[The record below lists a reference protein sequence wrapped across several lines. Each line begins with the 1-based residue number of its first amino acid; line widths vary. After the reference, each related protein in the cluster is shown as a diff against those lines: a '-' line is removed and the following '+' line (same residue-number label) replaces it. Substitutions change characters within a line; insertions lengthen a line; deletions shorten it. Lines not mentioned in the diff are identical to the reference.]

1 MELSHEHSV
10 EMDRRLY
17 DGAKI
22 NLGGII
28 IKKQNKVTRNNNL
41 MAFATL
47 EDLYGSVELI
57 IFPNTLDKYG
67 EIIQEDSI
75 VFVEGKLSYKEDEN
89 PKIICERIK
98 SINKD
103 LKKKIYLKIEKDKNL
118 KEEKRKIVKLI
129 KNYPGMNEVSVYVE
143 KDDKSYK
150 LPKKYRGDGSNKLF
164 EVELKEILG
173 NDNVVIK

>member
-1 MELSHEHSV
+1 M
-10 EMDRRLY
+10 
-17 DGAKI
+17 
-22 NLGGII
+22 
-28 IKKQNKVTRNNNL
+28 
-41 MAFATL
+41 
-47 EDLYGSVELI
+47 
-57 IFPNTLDKYG
+57 
-67 EIIQEDSI
+67 
-75 VFVEGKLSYKEDEN
+75 SYKEDEN